1 MVIFIYFYYL
11 TGRAESIL
19 SCTDAAN
26 LLKRSVSKTSSAT
39 CCSNGESLQSHS
51 SLNPT
56 IRAPISVLSFHKVGA
71 ILPYQNEQ
79 NYRSASSYFFPNFF
93 FLFSNLGGPP
103 PEALHTTLLWTKR
116 FECHFIKCAEREQ
129 HSVATG
135 FRSMGQIKCFIF
147 SFEKCCYYL
156 PKFMPKLRKLHF

>member
-1 MVIFIYFYYL
+1 MFKGLLLGKREITLLNVLSKGLQCFSWVILLIDFKISIIMVIFIYFYYL

-79 NYRSASSYFFPNFF
+79 NYRSASSYFFSNSF

-103 PEALHTTLLWTKR
+103 PEALHTTLL
-116 FECHFIKCAEREQ
+116 
-129 HSVATG
+129 
-135 FRSMGQIKCFIF
+135 
-147 SFEKCCYYL
+147 
-156 PKFMPKLRKLHF
+156 